1 MKITRAL
8 LVLVSMVLLISC
20 SLPQGLGTTTDEAKK
35 PGLDAGGSINTDA
48 LGGGSLKPNPDNTNT
63 NDSELVKP
71 TAVAN
76 ESEQVKP
83 TAEPEVKK
91 STSTLESVM
100 AATVQLGVLDAQ
112 WQEVGSCTGSIID
125 PRGLIITNF
134 HCIGDNETGALFN
147 ADGINYV
154 YITLDPRDPPKLQ
167 FIAQTVDADAGKDLA
182 IMRIISTTNGE
193 PPADCLDLPAITLNM
208 DEEVKIGTKV
218 TSVGYPGVGG
228 DTLTIANGQ
237 VVGFDE
243 YSMSGQGRTY
253 EAIKY
258 DASDSAG
265 ISGGPIINE
274 NFEQI
279 AVAHAGRSNAEKGGK
294 LSLARPV
301 ALADDLINSAKLV
314 RIPGCNGADAAQLIG
329 PAANNN
335 GNQGNNGGNN
345 QETEDKVYE
354 ISGRVL
360 DSVSSEPIVNCYIV
374 ILKPEYNWADVDY
387 DAFDQYIWTLAQTD
401 SNGVY
406 TLKVTD
412 TMASDLVSYGMFA
425 KGYDAWTG
433 DEVDL
438 LSIYDADK
446 EQWIDLYLNAEAQ

>member
-8 LVLVSMVLLISC
+8 LVFMTLMLLISC
-20 SLPQGLGTTTDEAKK
+20 SVPQVTVSNGEDTKK
-35 PGLDAGGSINTDA
+35 PALDAGGTTANDTNDA
-48 LGGGSLKPNPDNTNT
+48 PGGGAFKPSADTSNDN
-63 NDSELVKP
+63 DLVKP
-71 TAVAN
+71 TAETV
-76 ESEQVKP
+76 E
-83 TAEPEVKK
+83 KK
-91 STSTLESVM
+91 STSTLESVI

-112 WQEVGSCTGSIID
+112 WNQVGTCTGSIID

-134 HCIGDNETGALFN
+134 HCIGDNETGQFYN
-147 ADGINYV
+147 ADGIDYV
-154 YITLDPRDPPKLQ
+154 YMTLDPRDPPKLQ
-167 FIAQTVDADAGKDLA
+167 FIAQTVDADAGKDIA
-182 IMRIISTTNGE
+182 VMRIIATTNGE
-193 PPADCLDLPAITLNM
+193 PPADCLNLPAITLNM
-208 DEEVKIGTKV
+208 DEEVNIGTKV

-279 AVAHAGRSNAEKGGK
+279 AIAHAGRSDNEKGGQ
-294 LSLARPV
+294 LSLARPI
-301 ALADDLINSAKLV
+301 ALADDLINSSKLV

-329 PAANNN
+329 PAATTS
-335 GNQGNNGGNN
+335 GTQESSGGTTTETDV
-345 QETEDKVYE
+345 QEFS

-360 DSVSSEPIVNCYIV
+360 DSVSSEPIANCYIV
-374 ILKPEYNWADVDY
+374 ILKPEYDWADVNY
-387 DAFDQYIWTLAQTD
+387 DAIDDYIWTFAQTD

-406 TLKVTD
+406 TLTVTE

-425 KGYDAWTG
+425 KGYDTWTG
-433 DEVDL
+433 DDVNL
-438 LSIYDADK
+438 LSIYDKDK
-446 EQWIDLYLNAEAQ
+446 DEWVDLYLDAEVQ

>member
-8 LVLVSMVLLISC
+8 LVLMTLMLLISC
-20 SLPQGLGTTTDEAKK
+20 SVPQVTVSTGEDTKK
-35 PGLDAGGSINTDA
+35 PALDAGGTAANDTSDA
-48 LGGGSLKPNPDNTNT
+48 PGGGAFKPSADTSNDN
-63 NDSELVKP
+63 DLVKP
-71 TAVAN
+71 TAETV
-76 ESEQVKP
+76 E
-83 TAEPEVKK
+83 KK

-112 WQEVGSCTGSIID
+112 WNQVGACTGSIID

-134 HCIGDNETGALFN
+134 HCIGDNETGQFYN
-147 ADGINYV
+147 ADGIDYV
-154 YITLDPRDPPKLQ
+154 YMTLDPRDPPKLQ
-167 FIAQTVDADAGKDLA
+167 FIAQTVDADAGKDIA
-182 IMRIISTTNGE
+182 VMRIIATTNGE
-193 PPADCLDLPAITLNM
+193 PPADCLNLPAITLNM
-208 DEEVKIGTKV
+208 DEEVTIGTKV

-279 AVAHAGRSNAEKGGK
+279 AIAHAGRSDNEKGGE
-294 LSLARPV
+294 LSLARPI
-301 ALADDLINSAKLV
+301 ALADDLINSSKLV

-329 PAANNN
+329 PAATTS
-335 GNQGNNGGNN
+335 GTQESSGGTTTETDV
-345 QETEDKVYE
+345 QEFS

-360 DSVSSEPIVNCYIV
+360 DSVSSEPIANCYIV
-374 ILKPEYNWADVDY
+374 ILKPEYDWADVNY
-387 DAFDQYIWTLAQTD
+387 DAIDDYIWTFAQTD

-406 TLKVTD
+406 TLTVTD

-425 KGYDAWTG
+425 KGYDTWTG
-433 DEVDL
+433 DDVNL
-438 LSIYDADK
+438 LSIYDKDK
-446 EQWIDLYLNAEAQ
+446 DEWVDLYLDAEVQ

>member
-8 LVLVSMVLLISC
+8 LVLMTLMLLISC
-20 SLPQGLGTTTDEAKK
+20 SVPQVTVSNGEDTKK
-35 PGLDAGGSINTDA
+35 PALDAGGTAANDTNDA
-48 LGGGSLKPNPDNTNT
+48 PGGGAFKPSADTSNDN
-63 NDSELVKP
+63 DLVKP
-71 TAVAN
+71 TAETV
-76 ESEQVKP
+76 E
-83 TAEPEVKK
+83 KK
-91 STSTLESVM
+91 STSTLESVI

-112 WQEVGSCTGSIID
+112 WNQVGTCTGSIID

-134 HCIGDNETGALFN
+134 HCIGDNETGQFYN
-147 ADGINYV
+147 ADGIDYV
-154 YITLDPRDPPKLQ
+154 YMTLDPRDPPKLQ
-167 FIAQTVDADAGKDLA
+167 FIAQTVDADAGKDIA
-182 IMRIISTTNGE
+182 VMRIIATTNGE
-193 PPADCLDLPAITLNM
+193 PPADCLNLPAITLNM
-208 DEEVKIGTKV
+208 DEEVNIGTKV

-279 AVAHAGRSNAEKGGK
+279 AIAHAGRSDNEKGGQ
-294 LSLARPV
+294 LSLARPI
-301 ALADDLINSAKLV
+301 ALADDLINSSKLV
-314 RIPGCNGADAAQLIG
+314 RIPGCNGADAAQLNG
-329 PAANNN
+329 PAATTS
-335 GNQGNNGGNN
+335 GTQESSGGTTTETDV
-345 QETEDKVYE
+345 QEFS

-360 DSVSSEPIVNCYIV
+360 DSVSSEPIANCYIV
-374 ILKPEYNWADVDY
+374 ILKPEYDWADVNY
-387 DAFDQYIWTLAQTD
+387 DAIDDYIWTFAQTD

-406 TLKVTD
+406 TLTVTE

-425 KGYDAWTG
+425 KGYDTWTG
-433 DEVDL
+433 DDVNL
-438 LSIYDADK
+438 LSIYDKDK
-446 EQWIDLYLNAEAQ
+446 DEWVDLYLDAEVQ